1 MFQISLCDHFFTS
14 FQNWVYEVSSVPELM
29 VISSCAHSLNGG
41 NSVIIAIKMMMS
53 MMVIGDDES
62 DNEYDN
68 EYELMIIDD
77 DGYDDVV

>member
-1 MFQISLCDHFFTS
+1 
-14 FQNWVYEVSSVPELM
+14 M